1 MRISEDSAQRLVV
14 QDQSTWI
21 TALCF
26 IAAAFIL
33 IVPVIAG
40 EGFVNIWLALLLV
53 GFGLA
58 FLRSSTAEFD
68 KATQVCTFSKRTVIK
83 RSRIR
88 IPFSDIRDVKLEV
101 EPLNSSAQQPN
112 YQLSLATPSGMI
124 PLSDA
129 YEPNQDRQD
138 QIRKAILEAVG
149 RQELLEHQADP
160 VRALVEQG
168 RIVDAVALLRKRD
181 HLDLTTA
188 RQRVAEMQNAGR
200 PS

>member
-1 MRISEDSAQRLVV
+1 MRISEDSPQRLVV
-14 QDQSTWI
+14 RDQSTWI

-26 IAAAFIL
+26 IAAVFLL

-40 EGFVNIWLALLLV
+40 EGFGNIWLALLFI
-53 GFGLA
+53 GFGLP

-68 KATQVCTFSKRTVIK
+68 KATQVCTFSKLTVVK

-88 IPFSDIRDVKLEV
+88 IPFADVRDVKLEV
-101 EPLNSSAQQPN
+101 EPLNSSAQRPK
-112 YQLSLATPSGMI
+112 YLLSLVTASGMI

-129 YEPNQDRQD
+129 YEPNLDRQD
-138 QIRKAILEAVG
+138 RIRKVILEAVG
-149 RQELLEHQADP
+149 KQEMLGHQADP

-168 RIVDAVALLRKRD
+168 RIVDAVALLRQRD

-188 RQRVAEMQNAGR
+188 RQRVAQMQEDGK
-200 PS
+200 